1 MGPQVPSFA
10 QSPSSDPDLDSYNQ
24 IFAKKPECKHK
35 NRFLTCRECSGSFC
49 CKCIQLEVHCCPQLD
64 SRSKIEKEN
73 LSKKLVK
80 VVASKVATF

>member
-1 MGPQVPSFA
+1 MDSPSPSFV
-10 QSPSSDPDLDSYNQ
+10 PDPTLDSYTQ
-24 IFAKKPECKHK
+24 VFGKKPECKHK

-49 CKCIQLEVHCCPQLD
+49 CKCIQLEVHCCLKLD
-64 SRSKIEKEN
+64 ERSKIEKEN